1 MLRKSG
7 SAVRCVVTQWSTVQS
22 GGPSDQAV
30 VLLPLTINNL
40 VSVPDCVTLVRLC
53 HNNLVSVPDCVTQHS
68 HSKWGTIEGSGVITL
83 QWCLLTT
90 KLPRP
95 GTWDWWSLLGSIKTF
110 TRWLWTEYC
119 DPAPR
124 SPWRQWS
131 HIVRPTL
138 CPDRKISL
146 ALLPSPWLEVIQ
158 VEDDLGGSH
167 ATASASDDSRQ
178 HEGVKRQADR
188 VSVQDLLR
196 ACPPQVAT
204 QTEVS

>member
-1 MLRKSG
+1 MID
-7 SAVRCVVTQWSTVQS
+7 SAVRWSVWPGGRIVTSYHQQS
-22 GGPSDQAV
+22 GQCP
-30 VLLPLTINNL
+30 
-40 VSVPDCVTLVRLC
+40 RLC
-53 HNNLVSVPDCVTQHS
+53 HTAQPLQVRDNWRLWSYHIAVEPSYYEIASSWDLGLVIAPWIS
-68 HSKWGTIEGSGVITL
+68 
-83 QWCLLTT
+83 
-90 KLPRP
+90 
-95 GTWDWWSLLGSIKTF
+95 KTF

-119 DPAPR
+119 DPTPR

-131 HIVRPTL
+131 HIVRLTL

>member
-7 SAVRCVVTQWSTVQS
+7 SAVKCVVTQWSTVQS

-83 QWCLLTT
+83 QWSLLTT

-95 GTWDWWSLLGSIKTF
+95 GTWDWWSLLGSIK
-110 TRWLWTEYC
+110 
-119 DPAPR
+119 
-124 SPWRQWS
+124 
-131 HIVRPTL
+131 H
-138 CPDRKISL
+138 
-146 ALLPSPWLEVIQ
+146 LP
-158 VEDDLGGSH
+158 
-167 ATASASDDSRQ
+167 DDSGLNIVIL
-178 HEGVKRQADR
+178 HLEAPDVSGVTSWDPHYVRIERFPSLSSPHRD
-188 VSVQDLLR
+188 
-196 ACPPQVAT
+196 
-204 QTEVS
+204 

>member
-40 VSVPDCVTLVRLC
+40 VSVPDCVT
-53 HNNLVSVPDCVTQHS
+53 QHS

-83 QWCLLTT
+83 QWSLLTT

-119 DPAPR
+119 DPTPR

-158 VEDDLGGSH
+158 VKDDLGGSH

-196 ACPPQVAT
+196 ARPPQVAS